1 MTLGRE
7 SMRERYNNNKKNK
20 TRQKKT
26 RKIMNTQNNI
36 ENFIL
41 GWVIRMEVNP
51 LAPPPFRLI
60 AHTHTHTPV
69 PCSFALALGSYRRC
83 ALSTAGWLTPN
94 GDVSTPLHP
103 PPQIQREGRGIGS
116 MRGLSGG
123 GGCKMSTIASR
134 QKGQAMRS
142 REWKWWH
149 TPRVSIRWK
158 SVFLYHLD
166 AIFFIDP
173 EIKKREI
180 RSTNPNWAHSP
191 LRAQ

>member
-7 SMRERYNNNKKNK
+7 RMRERYNNNKKNK

-60 AHTHTHTPV
+60 AHTHTHTR
-69 PCSFALALGSYRRC
+69 ALLVRSSAWFLSAMCLIHCWMADAKRRC
-83 ALSTAGWLTPN
+83 LYPST
-94 GDVSTPLHP
+94 

-173 EIKKREI
+173 EIKKTWDSI
-180 RSTNPNWAHSP
+180 DQP
-191 LRAQ
+191 

>member
-7 SMRERYNNNKKNK
+7 RMRERYNNNKKNK

-60 AHTHTHTPV
+60 AHTPTHTPV

-103 PPQIQREGRGIGS
+103 PKFREKEGELAPCADWVGGADVRWAQLHRGKRDRQWDLGNENGDTRPEFQLDGKVFS
-116 MRGLSGG
+116 
-123 GGCKMSTIASR
+123 CTI
-134 QKGQAMRS
+134 
-142 REWKWWH
+142 
-149 TPRVSIRWK
+149 
-158 SVFLYHLD
+158 
-166 AIFFIDP
+166 
-173 EIKKREI
+173 
-180 RSTNPNWAHSP
+180 
-191 LRAQ
+191 